1 MSRSATTVLVCGLV
15 SAVILTGQQP
25 APLFRAGSK
34 LVEVEVTVLDKKG
47 NPVTGLT
54 QADFTVRDEGKLQS
68 IAFFHFDGVTEPPA
82 AAKTPSSAPPERQGG
97 PLVFSKES
105 PSWPALLV
113 NCEFHLCAQMNPVLE
128 PNDSH
133 FEFHPHQ

>member
-97 PLVFSKES
+97 PLVFSNRSNSSE
-105 PSWPALLV
+105 PPNVTALVLDGLNTPPEQNV
-113 NCEFHLCAQMNPVLE
+113 MARAQ
-128 PNDSH
+128 
-133 FEFHPHQ
+133 